1 MRFLTILRPAIC
13 WILTGAIFFASECLS
28 AQDTLNISFGKI
40 TVRDFNQP
48 VHLSDS
54 SAGAIIL
61 ADIGRSY
68 YEANSA
74 GSLGLVFTRFM
85 RVKILNKN
93 GFRIGSYEIGYNKS
107 TFIKFYR
114 RDR

>member
-1 MRFLTILRPAIC
+1 MQFLKNLRPAIG
-13 WILTGAIFFASECLS
+13 WILIGNIFFASECLS
-28 AQDTLNISFGKI
+28 AQDTLNISFGR
-40 TVRDFNQP
+40 VSVQEFNRKLQ
-48 VHLSDS
+48 LSDS
-54 SAGAIIL
+54 SAGAVIL

-93 GFRIGSYEIGYNKS
+93 GFRIGTYEIGYNKS
-107 TFIKFYR
+107 
-114 RDR
+114 